1 MTPHQRDSR
10 IKQILLLLG
19 KSFDYSLSLTGCGF
33 FHDDDFFTNGYIAE
47 VRSVPTKGWGVY
59 YKGISIGIYQ
69 SRMEAYDSLISH
81 LTSPKIAV

>member
-1 MTPHQRDSR
+1 MTPYQRDSR

-33 FHDDDFFTNGYIAE
+33 FQDDDFFTNGYIAE
-47 VRSVPTKGWGVY
+47 VRSMGQWGWGVFH
-59 YKGISIGIYQ
+59 KGKSIGTYR
-69 SRMEAYDSLISH
+69 SHMEAYDSLISH